1 MSGSAGA
8 AALDGPRVPPASG
21 GLARKLVVF
30 LHGYGADGSDLIALA
45 DPLSRVLPD
54 AAFVSPHAPSPCR
67 EAPTGRQWFD
77 LTLRDPDEY
86 VRGVTAAMPALSRF
100 LADECARHGLGGADL
115 ALVGFSQGTMMALAT
130 GLAGAVSPRG
140 IVGFSGL
147 LALPE
152 STGPDAVTATSVLL
166 VHGTEDE
173 LLPAGLTIAAATRLA
188 ALGCPVEWH
197 LRPGLGHGI
206 DPGGLDMAADYL
218 AKLFPP

>member
-1 MSGSAGA
+1 
-8 AALDGPRVPPASG
+8 
-21 GLARKLVVF
+21 
-30 LHGYGADGSDLIALA
+30 
-45 DPLSRVLPD
+45 
-54 AAFVSPHAPSPCR
+54 
-67 EAPTGRQWFD
+67 
-77 LTLRDPDEY
+77 
-86 VRGVTAAMPALSRF
+86 
-100 LADECARHGLGGADL
+100 
-115 ALVGFSQGTMMALAT
+115 MMALAT

-152 STGPDAVTATSVLL
+152 ATGPDAVTATSVLL